1 MKAIITALGVISF
14 AATMA
19 VAKTGRFHTPV
30 VASNTYQSYAQWHR
44 SYPIQ
49 DRDDRGPGASGG

>member
-19 VAKTGRFHTPV
+19 VAKTGKFHTPV
-30 VASNTYQSYAQWHR
+30 VASSTHQSYAQWHR
-44 SYPIQ
+44 SNPIP
-49 DRDDRGPGASGG
+49 DRDAREPGANGG

>member
-19 VAKTGRFHTPV
+19 ATKTGKFHTPV
-30 VASNTYQSYAQWHR
+30 VSSNAYQSYAQWHR

-49 DRDDRGPGASGG
+49 DSDDRGPGATGG

>member
-19 VAKTGRFHTPV
+19 VAKTGKFHAPV
-30 VASNTYQSYAQWHR
+30 AASNIYQSYAQWHR
-44 SYPIQ
+44 SNPIQ
-49 DRDDRGPGASGG
+49 DRDDRGASANGG